1 MTARAL
7 KTPLIMLMPSHIKGL
22 KQVVKMLKA
31 HNLVAT

>member
-1 MTARAL
+1 MIVRSL

-22 KQVVKMLKA
+22 KQVVNMLKA